1 MKNNLTQNFSI
12 TKLIMLLI
20 AKSRNNYYLFCFS
33 NTSISAEAR
42 ILIGVSFDG
51 MMPPG
56 KKTISFLNSPNHLLF
71 FITSVLILVEDIQL
85 IMI

>member
-1 MKNNLTQNFSI
+1 
-12 TKLIMLLI
+12 
-20 AKSRNNYYLFCFS
+20 
-33 NTSISAEAR
+33 
-42 ILIGVSFDG
+42 